1 MIKKNGILGFMIAFA
16 IFFFIP
22 PMLLVGQVGN
32 HFKYQ
37 NILTN
42 GIEAEATVLP
52 NTEASNVKIND
63 IPYYSFEFSFVDQN
77 GDIHI
82 GRTSA
87 SFTIS
92 EVGMYEKIGTI
103 TIKYNPKTFDAIE
116 SSYSFSNSEGVQA
129 LVIIAVVFGVV
140 DSIFWGVVIFIII
153 RSVKRKKIKEEGKE
167 CTADFL
173 EFSTNTRV
181 NGKSMYKIS
190 YIWTDEEGNTHNGTS
205 PSDYYYNEALA
216 FEAAGTFKIKV
227 KDGDSVVISTPQEL
241 IRSLK
246 KSENAKQNS
255 KSKCQYCGSVY
266 NVKESRCPS
275 CGASNNRLVE

>member
-1 MIKKNGILGFMIAFA
+1 MIKKHGILVFMIAFA
-16 IFFFIP
+16 IFFLIP

-42 GIEAEATVLP
+42 GIETEATVLP
-52 NTEASNVKIND
+52 DTEASNVEIND

-77 GDIHI
+77 GDTHI
-82 GRTSA
+82 GRTSV

-92 EVGMYEKIGTI
+92 EVGLYEKMGTI

-116 SSYSFSNSEGVQA
+116 SSYSFSNSEGVRA

-140 DSIFWGVVIFIII
+140 DCIFWGVVIFLI
-153 RSVKRKKIKEEGKE
+153 RKLVRREKIKEEGKE
-167 CTADFL
+167 YTADFL

-181 NGKSMYKIS
+181 NGRSMYKIS
-190 YIWTDEEGNTHNGTS
+190 YIWTDEKGNTHNGTS

-216 FEAAGTFKIKV
+216 FEAACTFKIKA

-241 IRSLK
+241 IRGLK
-246 KSENAKQNS
+246 KSEKSKQNG

-266 NVKESRCPS
+266 NEKESRCPS
-275 CGASNNRLVE
+275 CGANNNQLVE

>member
-1 MIKKNGILGFMIAFA
+1 MIKKRGILVFIIIFA
-16 IFFFIP
+16 IIFLIP
-22 PMLLVGQVGN
+22 PLATVGQIGN

-42 GIEAEATVLP
+42 GIETEAIVLP
-52 NTEASNVKIND
+52 DTEACNVEVND

-77 GDIHI
+77 GNTHF

-92 EVGMYEKIGTI
+92 EVGMYERIGTI

-116 SSYSFSNSEGVQA
+116 SSYNFSNSEGTQT
-129 LVIIAVVFGVV
+129 LVIIAVVFGIV
-140 DSIFWGVVIFIII
+140 DFIFWGVVIFLIKK
-153 RSVKRKKIKEEGKE
+153 SVKRKKIKEEGKE
-167 CTADFL
+167 YTADFL
-173 EFSTNTRV
+173 EFSTNTMV
-181 NGKSMYKIS
+181 NGRSMYKIS
-190 YIWTDEEGNTHNGTS
+190 YIWTDEEGNTHNGNS

-216 FEAAGTFKIKV
+216 FEAAGTFKIKA

-241 IRSLK
+241 IKSLK
-246 KSENAKQNS
+246 KSENSKQNG

-266 NVKESRCPS
+266 NGKETRCPS
-275 CGASNNRLVE
+275 CGANNNQLVE